1 MWGNFTLSL
10 RAILQS
16 AIETLNF
23 LYSTVILKFP
33 TTALNVCSQLI
44 PPQPFVGEDDT
55 ESKIKMFFKAY
66 RWQVFCTESMS
77 FSSCF
82 QYEAIYSMMIW
93 KMMTYGKMTLQ
104 ERTINPYVY
113 SQWWGQ
119 DDLTYR
125 MSGCVNVIIPHSTFL
140 CQLTLHTHSD
150 TCTDRS
156 NTDIQ
161 KLSIKSL
168 DDTVLWP
175 ILSVFFLYR
184 QKPRAAFLHKYMHMQ
199 YTQKQS
205 FQHPSALFKNA
216 CGAGIPFG

>member
-1 MWGNFTLSL
+1 MRGNFTLSL

-161 KLSIKSL
+161 KLYKKPRWYGPL
-168 DDTVLWP
+168 AYFV
-175 ILSVFFLYR
+175 SVFPLQTKTR
-184 QKPRAAFLHKYMHMQ
+184 SSTL
-199 YTQKQS
+199 TQVHAYAVHTKAELPTSLCS
-205 FQHPSALFKNA
+205 F
-216 CGAGIPFG
+216 